1 MRDANE
7 EALSRYHNN
16 QELYERAEADY
27 LNSID
32 EQLNTIQE
40 IVDDLR
46 SYTRNQNYDFSEL
59 LEDELQSIL

>member
-7 EALSRYHNN
+7 EALSRYDNN

-46 SYTRNQNYDFSEL
+46 RYTHNQNYDFSEL
-59 LEDELQSIL
+59 LEDALQSIL